1 MDSYK
6 GSVHEKN
13 VFILIITRRQWS
25 KFHFSAPKMSEFSI
39 LNWGRQLTRTE
50 QLTDCGSNQV
60 SPRQL
65 AWLKN

>member
-13 VFILIITRRQWS
+13 VSVLIITRRQWS

-39 LNWGRQLTRTE
+39 LHWGRQLMRTE